1 MQICAKKMVLAK
13 YKKVLRKGKLSNG
26 KNYAHVLCKLL

>member
-1 MQICAKKMVLAK
+1 MQICAKKMVLAN
-13 YKKVLRKGKLSNG
+13 YKKVLRKRKLSNG